1 MELTT
6 KQIAELL
13 NGRLV
18 GDPNEVLTS
27 LAKIEEAESG
37 SISFL
42 ANPKYESFLYT
53 TRSSLIIVNDSQIL
67 FSEIKPALLY
77 VENAYTAFTIL
88 LNLFNP
94 SRALK
99 KSGIDSL
106 AFVDKSAKLDESVY
120 TGAFSYV
127 AAGTVIAAGVQIY
140 PQVYIG
146 ENVKIGTDC
155 ILFPGVK
162 VYNNSVIGNNVT
174 LHSGVVIGSDGFG
187 FAPQT
192 DGSFTKISQIGN
204 VIIEDDVE
212 IGSNT
217 CIDRATV
224 GSTIIRRGVKLD
236 NLIQVAHNVEIG
248 AHTVIAA
255 QAGIAGSTKLG
266 ENCFVGGQVG
276 FVGHLSIAAG
286 TQISAQSGIMK
297 SIKIPGKQHRG
308 SPSMP
313 IKDCLKSEVVYKN
326 LPALEKRIRELELL
340 IKEKN

>member
-67 FSEIKPALLY
+67 GSEIKPALLY

-94 SRALK
+94 ARALK

-120 TGAFSYV
+120 AGAFSYV

-236 NLIQVAHNVEIG
+236 NLIQIAHNVEIG

-266 ENCFVGGQVG
+266 KNCFVGGQVG

>member
-13 NGRLV
+13 KGRLV
-18 GDPNEVLTS
+18 GDPNVVLSS
-27 LAKIEEAESG
+27 LAKIEEADTG

-42 ANPKYESFLYT
+42 ANPKYESYLYT
-53 TRSSLIIVNDSQIL
+53 TRSSLVIVNDSQL
-67 FSEIKPALLY
+67 LASEISPALLY
-77 VENAYTAFTIL
+77 VENAYTAFTVL

-94 SRALK
+94 TRESK
-99 KSGIDSL
+99 KSGVDSL
-106 AFVDKSAKLDESVY
+106 AFVDQTARLDASVY

-127 AAGTVIAAGVQIY
+127 SAGTVIAAGVQIY

-155 ILFPGVK
+155 ILYPGVK
-162 VYNNSVIGNNVT
+162 VYNDCVIGNNVT

-187 FAPQT
+187 FAPQP

-224 GSTIIRRGVKLD
+224 GSTIIRKGVKLD
-236 NLIQVAHNVEIG
+236 NLIQIAHNVEIG

-313 IKDCLKSEVVYKN
+313 IKDCLKSEVVYRN

-340 IKEKN
+340 IKEKK

>member
-18 GDPNEVLTS
+18 GDPDQLLTG
-27 LAKIEEAESG
+27 LAKIEEGKAG

-42 ANPKYESFLYT
+42 ANPKYEAYLYST
-53 TRSSLIIVNDSQIL
+53 KSSLIIVNNTQTLESAIT
-67 FSEIKPALLY
+67 PALLY

-94 SRALK
+94 AKELK
-99 KSGIDSL
+99 KSGIDTQ
-106 AFVDKSAKLDESVY
+106 AFVDKSAVLDPSVY
-120 TGAFSYV
+120 TGAFSYISAGATI
-127 AAGTVIAAGVQIY
+127 AAGTQIY
-140 PQVYIG
+140 PQVFIG
-146 ENVKIGTDC
+146 DNVKIGLNCT
-155 ILFPGVK
+155 LYPGVK
-162 VYNNSVIGNNVT
+162 VYNECVLGDNVT

-187 FAPQT
+187 FAPQP

-204 VIIEDDVE
+204 VIIENDVE

-224 GSTIIRRGVKLD
+224 GSTIIRNGVKLD
-236 NLIQVAHNVEIG
+236 NLIQVGHNVEIG

-276 FVGHLSIAAG
+276 FVGHLSIARG
-286 TQISAQSGIMK
+286 SQFSAQSGIMK
-297 SIKIPGKQHRG
+297 SVKIPGKQHRG
-308 SPSMP
+308 SPSMAL
-313 IKDCLKSEVVYKN
+313 KDCLKSEVVYRN
-326 LPALEKRIRELELL
+326 LPALEKRIRDLELL
-340 IKEKN
+340 MKEKS

>member
-1 MELTT
+1 MEFTS
-6 KQIAELL
+6 KQLAELL

-18 GDPNEVLTS
+18 GGTDQLLTG
-27 LAKIEEAESG
+27 LAKIEEAEAG

-53 TRSSLIIVNDSQIL
+53 TSATLVIVNHTQEL
-67 FSEIKPALLY
+67 EHEIVPGLLY

-94 SRALK
+94 PVK
-99 KSGIDSL
+99 KSGIDAQ
-106 AFVDKSAKLDESVY
+106 AFVDKTAVLHESVFA
-120 TGAFSYV
+120 GAF
-127 AAGTVIAAGVQIY
+127 TFIAAGVKIGEGSQIY

-146 ENVKIGTDC
+146 DNVTIGKNCT
-155 ILFPGVK
+155 LYPGVK
-162 VYNNSVIGNNVT
+162 VYNECVIADNVT

-187 FAPQT
+187 FAPQP

-204 VIIEDDVE
+204 VILEDNVE

-224 GSTIIRRGVKLD
+224 GSTIIRKGVKLD

-276 FVGHLSIAAG
+276 FVGHITIARG

-297 SIKIPGKQHRG
+297 SIKEENKAHRG

-313 IKDCLKSEVVYKN
+313 IKDCLKSEVVYRN
-326 LPALEKRIRELELL
+326 LPALEKRLRELELL
-340 IKEKN
+340 LKEKN